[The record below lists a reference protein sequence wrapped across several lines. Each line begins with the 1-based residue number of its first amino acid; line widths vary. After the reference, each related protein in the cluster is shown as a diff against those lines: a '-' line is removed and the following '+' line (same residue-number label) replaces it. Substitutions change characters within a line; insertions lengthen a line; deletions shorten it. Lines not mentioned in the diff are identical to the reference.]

1 MLPRPPRS
9 TRTDTRFP
17 CTTLFRSLVGCEGQ
31 VLGSLVDLDAGD
43 YALGVQH
50 VDERP
55 PVGRALPQRLVVE
68 DDAGDVR
75 AGVRSGQQKLA
86 IVAPVLLRAGDADP
100 VEAPLDGART
110 LVAGEDALAGCDEG
124 LVYAF
129 KLREEIG
136 SASCRARG
144 WQYEY

>member
-50 VDERP
+50 GDERP

-75 AGVRSGQQKLA
+75 AGVRSGQQQLA

-110 LVAGEDALAGCDEG
+110 LVGGERSEEHTSELQS
-124 LVYAF
+124 LMRTPYAAYCLQ
-129 KLREEIG
+129 KTIT
-136 SASCRARG
+136 
-144 WQYEY
+144 YH